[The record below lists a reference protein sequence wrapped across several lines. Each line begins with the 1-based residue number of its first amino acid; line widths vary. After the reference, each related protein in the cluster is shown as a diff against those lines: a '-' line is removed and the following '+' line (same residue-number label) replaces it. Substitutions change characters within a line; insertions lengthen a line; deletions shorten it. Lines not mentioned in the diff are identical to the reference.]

1 MRIKNYYL
9 LLLFLSFTCLFNS
22 IKLQATIYKSFITCD
37 DVTQISVPVITLN
50 SATINWVSGVTGNS
64 WDVAVGLAT
73 AYDPNVLTF
82 TNTTTTSFIADNL
95 TAGATY
101 KVWVRSNCD
110 VGGAGNWVGP
120 VLFTTN
126 CLPVSAFYE
135 SFDTTVTPSLP
146 LCWSKIIRGD
156 NVSVGA
162 KIQTASYNA
171 FSTPNAVEITNW
183 ASTGEYDLILVSPNL
198 ANLSN
203 GTHRLRFTTKGVA
216 TLEIG
221 TLDANTNSGVFS
233 EIDEV
238 ISTSV
243 TTEHVI
249 SFESYT
255 GTDTFVGI
263 RLAASAPNNYI
274 FLDNLVWEAVP
285 LCDDVTNVVATST
298 TANSANFIWTPGGIE
313 TSWNV
318 AIGASTV
325 IDPYTLPFQTVL
337 YENITSAS
345 YFNATN
351 LEPLTTYKMWVRAVC
366 VGEGNGAWIGP
377 VIFTTN
383 CPPMTDFNENFDTTA
398 TGSLPACWSK
408 ILRGDGLSANAKVE
422 VSNAP
427 IVASKSVNLA
437 NSNSTG
443 NYDIILISPHV
454 STLSLASYH
463 LRFFAKFA
471 STFEVG
477 TLNSNTST
485 GVFTLFEI
493 VTTVNGLAEYIID
506 FSSYTGTD
514 QYIGIKIRS
523 NASVYTAITL
533 DNLVWEAIPDCPEIT
548 NITVPTVT
556 TETAVINWTSTPIE
570 TSWEIAYGSVSET
583 DPSSLTPIPTASI
596 PYQLTGLTNSTTYK
610 VWVRAV
616 CENSNGVWIGPTQFT
631 TECPPVA
638 TFIENFDNVTLPNL
652 PLCWSKILRGVG
664 LSQFAFVDTYS
675 VNVDAFPNFT
685 APNYVALNPQGS
697 NPVADVIL
705 VSPKLS
711 TLSLGTHR
719 LKFDTYYPG
728 SIQVGTLNG
737 NTASA
742 IFTPLQTVESGGF
755 AGSSQVINF
764 NSYTGSDTYIGIRII
779 PDPSV
784 FPNVNLDNITWE
796 PIPACPDVTQISVAS
811 TSQTGATF
819 NWTAG
824 GNEQSWQVAVGEA
837 TVADPNT
844 LTAQPA
850 SATTLSVIGLT
861 AATHYKIWV
870 RSICTN
876 DNGAWIG
883 PVLFLTPC
891 IAVDVPYIE
900 NFQTASPP
908 NLPECT
914 SSEVAS
920 VGSNNWV
927 THTGATN
934 FGFPS
939 KALRYYDS
947 MENANAW
954 FFTRAINLVQGQSYT
969 ISYKKGSNS
978 NLSWMGC
985 NLKVMYGSSPY
996 STAMTTTI
1004 ANHTDFY
1011 GAGIVETIP
1020 FTVSETGVY
1029 YFSFNV
1035 YSPANASSVFL
1046 DDIVI
1051 QENLSTNTNDYT
1063 QFSYYPNP
1071 VTDHL
1076 TVSSNESI
1084 TSVILYNLLGQEV
1097 MKNEFQSQEIKLNM
1111 SGLLQGT
1118 YIAKVRTNNSSKT
1131 IKVIKR

>member
-1 MRIKNYYL
+1 MRIKNYFL

-22 IKLQATIYKSFITCD
+22 LKLQATISKSLITCD
-37 DVTQISVPVITLN
+37 DVTQITVPILSLN
-50 SATINWVSGVTGNS
+50 SATINWVSGTTGNS
-64 WDVAVGLAT
+64 WDVVVGLAT
-73 AYDPNVLTF
+73 VFDPNILAF
-82 TNTTTTSFIADNL
+82 TNATTPSLLVDNL

-110 VGGAGNWVGP
+110 VGGTGNWVGP

-126 CLPVSAFYE
+126 CLPVSTFYE

-171 FSTPNAVEITNW
+171 SSTPNAVEITNW

-233 EIDEV
+233 AIDEV
-238 ISTSV
+238 ISTSI

-249 SFESYT
+249 SFDSYT
-255 GTDTFVGI
+255 GSDTFVGI

-274 FLDNLVWEAVP
+274 FLDNLVWEAIP
-285 LCDDVTNVVATST
+285 SCDDVTNVVATST
-298 TANSANFIWTPGGIE
+298 TANSANFIWTPGVE
-313 TSWNV
+313 TSWDV
-318 AIGASTV
+318 AIGAATV
-325 IDPYTLPFQTVL
+325 TDPYTLPYQTVL

-351 LEPLTTYKMWVRAVC
+351 LESLTTYKMWVRAVC

-398 TGSLPACWSK
+398 NTFLPTCWSK
-408 ILRGDGLSANAKVE
+408 ILRGTGLSANAKVE
-422 VSNAP
+422 VANNP
-427 IVASKSVNLA
+427 IFEAKSVSL
-437 NSNSTG
+437 SNHTSTG
-443 NYDIILISPHV
+443 NYDVILVSPQVSNISMADH
-454 STLSLASYH
+454 H

-477 TLNSNTST
+477 TLNSNTNAA
-485 GVFTLFEI
+485 VFTLFET
-493 VTTVNGLAEYIID
+493 VTTVNGLAEYIVD

-514 QYIGIKIRS
+514 QYIGIRLRDNEPS
-523 NASVYTAITL
+523 YTFVTL
-533 DNLVWEAIPDCPEIT
+533 DNMVWEAIPDCPEIT
-548 NITVPTVT
+548 NINVPSVT
-556 TETAVINWTSTPIE
+556 TESAEINWNSTPIE
-570 TSWEIAYGSVSET
+570 TSWEIVYSATSVT
-583 DPSSLTPIPTASI
+583 DPNTLTPIPTSNI
-596 PYQLTGLTNSTTYK
+596 PYDLTGLSASTTYK

-616 CENSNGVWIGPTQFT
+616 CENSNGVWIGPIQFT

-638 TFIENFDNVTLPNL
+638 TFIENFDSVALPNL
-652 PLCWSKILRGVG
+652 PLCWSKILRGPS
-664 LSQFAFVDTYS
+664 LSQFAFIDTYS
-675 VNVDAFPNFT
+675 SNVASFPNFT
-685 APNYVALNPQGS
+685 APNYVNLNPQGS
-697 NPVADVIL
+697 QPTAEIVL
-705 VSPKLS
+705 VSPKVS

-737 NTASA
+737 NTATA
-742 IFTPLQTVESGGF
+742 VFTPLQTVESGGF
-755 AGSSQVINF
+755 TGSSQVINF
-764 NSYTGSDTYIGIRII
+764 TSYTGSDTYIGIRVI
-779 PDPSV
+779 PDPNT
-784 FPNVNLDNITWE
+784 FPSINLDNITWE

-819 NWTAG
+819 NWTTG
-824 GNEQSWQVAVGEA
+824 GTEQSWQVAVGEA

-844 LTAQPA
+844 LSAQSA
-850 SATTLSVIGLT
+850 SATTLSVTGLI
-861 AATHYKIWV
+861 AATNYKVWV

-891 IAVDVPYIE
+891 IAVDVPYTE

-914 SSEVAS
+914 SSEIAS

-954 FFTRAINLVQGQSYT
+954 FFTRAINLVQGQNYT

-978 NLSWMGC
+978 NFSWMGC
-985 NLKVMYGSSPY
+985 NLKVMYGTSPY
-996 STAMTTTI
+996 STAMTTII

-1011 GAGIVETIP
+1011 GPGVFETIP

-1051 QENLSTNTNDYT
+1051 QENLSTNTNDYN
-1063 QFSYYPNP
+1063 QLSFYPNP
-1071 VTDHL
+1071 VTDYL
-1076 TVSSNESI
+1076 TISSNNNI
-1084 TSVILYNLLGQEV
+1084 TSIVLYNLLGQKVTTNNIEGHEV
-1097 MKNEFQSQEIKLNM
+1097 KIDM
-1111 SGLLQGT
+1111 SALSAGT
-1118 YIAKVRTNNSSKT
+1118 YIAKITANSSIKT
-1131 IKVIKR
+1131 VKVIKQ

>member
-22 IKLQATIYKSFITCD
+22 IKLQATNYKSFITCD
-37 DVTQISVPVITLN
+37 DVTQISVPIITLN

-73 AYDPNVLTF
+73 VYDPNVLTF
-82 TNTTTTSFIADNL
+82 TNTTTTSILVDNL

-110 VGGAGNWVGP
+110 VGGAGNWIGP

-126 CLPVSAFYE
+126 CLPVSTFYE
-135 SFDTTVTPSLP
+135 SFDTTITPSLP

-221 TLDANTNSGVFS
+221 TLDANTNAGVFS

-238 ISTSV
+238 ISTSI

-255 GTDTFVGI
+255 GSDTFVGI

-274 FLDNLVWEAVP
+274 FLDNLVWEAIP
-285 LCDDVTNVVATST
+285 SCDDVTNVVATST
-298 TANSANFIWTPGGIE
+298 TANSANFIWTPGSTE
-313 TSWNV
+313 TSWDV

-325 IDPYTLPFQTVL
+325 TDPYTLPYQTVL

-351 LEPLTTYKMWVRAVC
+351 LETLTTYKMWVRSVC
-366 VGEGNGAWIGP
+366 QDGNGAWIGP

-383 CPPMTDFNENFDTTA
+383 CPTMTDFNENFETTQNGA
-398 TGSLPACWSK
+398 LPTCWSK
-408 ILRGDGLSANAKVE
+408 ILRGDGLSPNAKVE
-422 VSNAP
+422 VAEY
-427 IVASKSVNLA
+427 IVVGLKSVSL
-437 NSNSTG
+437 SNNTSAG
-443 NYDIILISPHV
+443 NYDIMLVSPQV
-454 STLSLASYH
+454 STLSLSNH
-463 LRFFAKFA
+463 RLRFFAKYA
-471 STFEVG
+471 GIFEVG
-477 TLNSNTST
+477 TLNSNTNA
-485 GVFTLFEI
+485 GLFTNFETI
-493 VTTVNGLAEYIID
+493 TTINGLAEYIVD
-506 FSSYTGTD
+506 FSTYTGTD
-514 QYIGIKIRS
+514 QYIGIRMHS
-523 NASVYTAITL
+523 NEATYTFITL

-556 TETAVINWTSTPIE
+556 TESAEINWNSTPIE
-570 TSWEIAYGSVSET
+570 TSWEIVYGATSVT
-583 DPSSLTPIPTASI
+583 DPNTLTTIPSSNVT
-596 PYQLTGLTNSTTYK
+596 YNLTGLSASTTYK

-638 TFIENFDNVTLPNL
+638 TFIENFDSVTLPNL

-664 LSQFAFVDTYS
+664 LSQFAFIDTYS
-675 VNVDAFPNFT
+675 SNVASFPNFT

-697 NPVADVIL
+697 QPTADIIL

-737 NTASA
+737 NTTLAT
-742 IFTPLQTVESGGF
+742 FTPLQTVESGGF
-755 AGSSQVINF
+755 AGSSQVVNF
-764 NSYTGSDTYIGIRII
+764 SSYTGLDTYIGIRII
-779 PDPSV
+779 PDPNV
-784 FPNVNLDNITWE
+784 FPNVNLDNIIWE

-811 TSQTGATF
+811 TSQTGAIF

-824 GNEQSWQVAVGEA
+824 GNEQSWQVAVGEG

-844 LTAQPA
+844 LTAQ
-850 SATTLSVIGLT
+850 SALATALSVNGLT
-861 AATHYKIWV
+861 AATNYKVWV
-870 RSICTN
+870 RSVCS
-876 DNGAWIG
+876 DENGAWIG

-891 IAVDVPYIE
+891 NAVDVPYIE
-900 NFQTASPP
+900 DFQTASPP
-908 NLPECT
+908 HLPTCT

-920 VGSNNWV
+920 VGSNSWV
-927 THTGATN
+927 SHTGATN
-934 FGFPS
+934 YGFPS

-985 NLKVMYGSSPY
+985 NLKVMYGTSPY
-996 STAMTTTI
+996 STSMTTTI

-1011 GAGIVETIP
+1011 GAGVVETIP

-1035 YSPANASSVFL
+1035 YSPAYASSVFL

-1051 QENLSTNTNDYT
+1051 QENLSTSNNDYT

-1076 TVSSNESI
+1076 TISSNESI
-1084 TSVILYNLLGQEV
+1084 TSVILYNLLGQQI
-1097 MKNEFQSQEIKLNM
+1097 MKNEFQSQEVKLNM

-1118 YIAKVRTNNSSKT
+1118 YIAKISSNNTTKT